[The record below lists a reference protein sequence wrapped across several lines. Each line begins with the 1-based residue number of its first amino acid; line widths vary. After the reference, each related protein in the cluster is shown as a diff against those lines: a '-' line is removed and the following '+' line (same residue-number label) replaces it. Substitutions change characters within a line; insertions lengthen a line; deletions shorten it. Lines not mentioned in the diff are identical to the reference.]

1 MVEYRQRGALPCAA
15 CGTRGGHVPEG
26 DKQPRRRRGCCD
38 ACYRW
43 HHSCGTLERF
53 PTAES
58 YTTRAGKRTRIPAER
73 RVEQQ
78 EAIARRVARHESVVP
93 LASTPVVEGEVDA
106 ATVEENAE
114 RNAHAWLHTH
124 PHQTAQWDRPDL
136 QAFIPGGARNA
147 A

>member
-26 DKQPRRRRGCCD
+26 DKQPRRRRGLCD

-43 HHSCGTLERF
+43 HHSCGTLAQF
-53 PTAES
+53 PAVEA
-58 YTTRAGKRTRIPAER
+58 YVTRAGKRTRIPSER

-78 EAIARRVARHESVVP
+78 EAIARRVARHESVGAAVP
-93 LASTPVVEGEVDA
+93 VPVIEGLLDA
-106 ATVEENAE
+106 ATVADNAE
-114 RNAHAWLHTH
+114 RTAAEWLTTH
-124 PHQTAQWDRPDL
+124 RDQRATWQRPDL
-136 QAFIPGGARNA
+136 SAFIPGGTANA